1 MLKYAEQKERDIS
14 AIEVS
19 SRTRYFDK
27 VELTLMFEASD
38 IKAKDFFFKFPTLS
52 MSLVVMRLPQISL
65 ISFVSLFIPIET
77 DISKYYVKC

>member
-1 MLKYAEQKERDIS
+1 
-14 AIEVS
+14 
-19 SRTRYFDK
+19 
-27 VELTLMFEASD
+27 
-38 IKAKDFFFKFPTLS
+38 